1 MRIESC
7 ASLSSYPL
15 MKGDDPMFHKRDVY
29 AEHTFQKADPLSM
42 ATKFPV
48 VIDSV
53 NEDGTYQGHFD
64 LDNMST
70 AKRILATLY

>member
-1 MRIESC
+1 MRIESTT
-7 ASLSSYPL
+7 SLSSYPL

-29 AEHTFQKADPLSM
+29 AQHTFHDADPLSM
-42 ATKFPV
+42 ATTFPV
-48 VIDSV
+48 VIDSM

-64 LDNMST
+64 LDSMST

>member
-1 MRIESC
+1 MRIERST
-7 ASLSSYPL
+7 SLSSYPL
-15 MKGDDPMFHKRDVY
+15 TKGDDPMFHKRDVY

-42 ATKFPV
+42 ATKLPV

-64 LDNMST
+64 LAN
-70 AKRILATLY
+70 KEYR

>member
-1 MRIESC
+1 MRIERRN
-7 ASLSSYPL
+7 SLSSYPL

-29 AEHTFQKADPLSM
+29 AEHTFCDADPLSM
-42 ATKFPV
+42 ATTFPV
-48 VIDSV
+48 VIDSM
-53 NEDGTYQGHFD
+53 NDDGTYQGHFD

>member
-1 MRIESC
+1 
-7 ASLSSYPL
+7 
-15 MKGDDPMFHKRDVY
+15 MFHKRDMY
-29 AEHTFQKADPLSM
+29 AQHTFCDADPLSM

-48 VIDSV
+48 VIDRV

>member
-1 MRIESC
+1 MGIESGI
-7 ASLSSYPL
+7 SLYPYPTF
-15 MKGDDPMFHKRDVY
+15 KEVITMFSKRDVY
-29 AEHTFQKADPLSM
+29 AQHTFHDADPLSM
-42 ATKFPV
+42 ATTFPV
-48 VIDSV
+48 VIDSM